1 MTKKA
6 QNTIDPILDRLASVL
21 AKSTDTATL
30 VRPLLELMEHLT
42 GLDSVY
48 LTRIDWSN
56 QVQTIMFTRNCHEL
70 VIPEGLDVPLEHTLC
85 RRAIEEQHFFEPDV
99 PTHWADAYLA
109 IEMGIQTYLS
119 APVRLADEEIFG
131 TLCALGANS
140 TEISPSTQ
148 RIVQLFA
155 NLIAHQIDRER
166 LITHLQADNRAIGEL
181 AMTDALT
188 GLPNRY
194 SLRRALKR
202 ELANVRRMDQ
212 VLHLA
217 FIDLD
222 HFKEINDRHGHDTGD
237 QFLRAIADALRNG
250 LREGDFVARYGGD
263 EFVAF
268 GISKN
273 TTIAADEAT
282 FAARLSDL
290 TVGRFALASTIID
303 YPGASI
309 GVVTSTPE
317 DHDIDELIERAD
329 QAMYRLKKNRRA
341 TLRLSDGGENNT

>member
-1 MTKKA
+1 MIQQT

-48 LTRIDWSN
+48 LTRIDWSK
-56 QVQTIMFTRNCHEL
+56 QVQTIVFTRNCHEL
-70 VIPEGLDVPLEHTLC
+70 VIPEGLEVPLEHTLC

-99 PTHWADAYLA
+99 PTHWADAHLA
-109 IEMGIQTYLS
+109 IDMGIQTYLS
-119 APVRLADEEIFG
+119 APVRLADEEIYG
-131 TLCALGANS
+131 TLCALGADS

-148 RIVQLFA
+148 RVVQLFA
-155 NLIAHQIDRER
+155 DLIAHQIDRER
-166 LITHLQADNRAIGEL
+166 LIMHLQSDNRAIGEL

-188 GLPNRY
+188 GLPNRF

-222 HFKEINDRHGHDTGD
+222 QFKEINDRHGHDVGD
-237 QFLRAIADALRNG
+237 QFLKAIADSLRNG

-273 TTIAADEAT
+273 TAIAADEAAFT
-282 FAARLSDL
+282 THLCDL
-290 TVGRFALASTIID
+290 TSGRFTLEATVID

-329 QAMYRLKKNRRA
+329 QAMYRFKKNRRA
-341 TLRLSDGGENNT
+341 TERFGGGGEKNA